1 MTEPVTLEDHERLA
15 KERMAP
21 DIWAYLC
28 GGAADEITLR
38 DNRAAWQRMQLR
50 PRVLCPLAGGH
61 TRRTLLGRELAH
73 PLLVAPMAY
82 QRLAHP
88 QGERASTLAAAME

>member
-38 DNRAAWQRMQLR
+38 DNRAAWQRLQLR

-61 TRRTLLGRELAH
+61 TRRTLLGR
-73 PLLVAPMAY
+73 
-82 QRLAHP
+82 
-88 QGERASTLAAAME
+88 